1 MEKKKPTKAQMERR
15 IENAI
20 VFVPKTKDTQSI
32 FFSDKGV
39 RLTVTDDKAVIAT
52 GYHQHVFESYN
63 MSGMSRPYLY
73 TRRIVELALE
83 NDCEQR
89 DEKGNV
95 TGYSYSSLL
104 DTLNAKED
112 KAEYNIA
119 YYYNWWLMNI
129 FSSLY
134 GIGETV
140 SETFITYLDY
150 VCVIAKNAIILSEK
164 TEDMTNRAF
173 LDKFIENVKEFTKD
187 MTVGVIFPKKS
198 DEEVMQ
204 ENIEAVQNE
213 ETNGSKD

>member
-119 YYYNWWLMNI
+119 YYYNWWLTNI
-129 FSSLY
+129 FSPLY

-187 MTVGVIFPKKS
+187 MTEGVIFPKKS

-213 ETNGSKD
+213 EANGSKD

>member
-1 MEKKKPTKAQMERR
+1 MERR

-20 VFVPKTKDTQSI
+20 VFVPKTKDTLSI

-104 DTLNAKED
+104 DTLNTKED

-187 MTVGVIFPKKS
+187 MTEGVIFPKKS

-213 ETNGSKD
+213 EANGSKD

>member
-95 TGYSYSSLL
+95 IGYSYSSLL

-119 YYYNWWLMNI
+119 YYYDWWLLNI
-129 FSSLY
+129 FSPLY

-187 MTVGVIFPKKS
+187 MTEGVIFPKKS

-204 ENIEAVQNE
+204 ENIEAVQKE
-213 ETNGSKD
+213 EANGSKD

>member
-20 VFVPKTKDTQSI
+20 VFVPKTKDTLSI

-104 DTLNAKED
+104 DTLNTKED

-187 MTVGVIFPKKS
+187 MTEGVIFPKKS

-213 ETNGSKD
+213 EANGSKD

>member
-104 DTLNAKED
+104 DTLNTKED

-119 YYYNWWLMNI
+119 YYYDWWLLNI
-129 FSSLY
+129 FSPLY

-187 MTVGVIFPKKS
+187 MTEGVIFPKKS

-213 ETNGSKD
+213 EANESKD

>member
-1 MEKKKPTKAQMERR
+1 MERR

-173 LDKFIENVKEFTKD
+173 LDKFIENVKDFTKD
-187 MTVGVIFPKKS
+187 MTEGVIFPKKS
-198 DEEVMQ
+198 DEEVMK

-213 ETNGSKD
+213 EANESKD

>member
-20 VFVPKTKDTQSI
+20 VFVPKTKDTLSI

-187 MTVGVIFPKKS
+187 MTEGVIFPKKS
-198 DEEVMQ
+198 DEEVMR

-213 ETNGSKD
+213 EANGSKD

>member
-1 MEKKKPTKAQMERR
+1 MERR

-89 DEKGNV
+89 NEKGNV

-129 FSSLY
+129 FSPLY

-187 MTVGVIFPKKS
+187 MTEGVIFPKKS
-198 DEEVMQ
+198 DEEVMR

-213 ETNGSKD
+213 EANESKD

>member
-20 VFVPKTKDTQSI
+20 VFVPKTKDTLSI

-104 DTLNAKED
+104 DTLNTKED

-187 MTVGVIFPKKS
+187 MTEGVIFPKKS
-198 DEEVMQ
+198 DEEVIK

-213 ETNGSKD
+213 EANGSKD

>member
-104 DTLNAKED
+104 ETLSAKED
-112 KAEYNIA
+112 KTEYNIA
-119 YYYNWWLMNI
+119 YYFGWWLMVI
-129 FSSLY
+129 FDGLYSIAEDETSTFLVYFKYMTILAANSILLDEHKEDVTNKQFIEKFQSL
-134 GIGETV
+134 ISEFTSEI
-140 SETFITYLDY
+140 SETIVL
-150 VCVIAKNAIILSEK
+150 KAI
-164 TEDMTNRAF
+164 
-173 LDKFIENVKEFTKD
+173 
-187 MTVGVIFPKKS
+187 S
-198 DEEVMQ
+198 DEERIEQ
-204 ENIEAVQNE
+204 EINAVRE
-213 ETNGSKD
+213 SEVDPER

>member
-104 DTLNAKED
+104 DTLNTKED

-119 YYYNWWLMNI
+119 YYYDWWLLNI
-129 FSSLY
+129 FSPLY

-187 MTVGVIFPKKS
+187 MTEGVIFPKKS

-204 ENIEAVQNE
+204 ENIEALQERESDN
-213 ETNGSKD
+213 TL

>member
-1 MEKKKPTKAQMERR
+1 
-15 IENAI
+15 
-20 VFVPKTKDTQSI
+20 
-32 FFSDKGV
+32 V

-104 DTLNAKED
+104 DTLNTKED

-119 YYYNWWLMNI
+119 YYVGWWWLNI
-129 FSSLY
+129 FAPLY
-134 GIGETV
+134 NIGESEV
-140 SETFITYLDY
+140 ETFLTYFEY
-150 VCVIAKNAIILSEK
+150 ICNIAKNSILLSEK
-164 TEDMTNRAF
+164 TEDMTNKQF
-173 LDKFIENVKEFTKD
+173 VEKFIENMKEFTSD
-187 MTVGVIFPKKS
+187 MTENVIFPKKS

-204 ENIEAVQNE
+204 ENIEAIQEQELNQNE
-213 ETNGSKD
+213 ENGNQG

>member
-173 LDKFIENVKEFTKD
+173 LDKFIENVKDFTKD
-187 MTVGVIFPKKS
+187 MTEGVIFPKKS
-198 DEEVMQ
+198 DEEVMK

-213 ETNGSKD
+213 EANESKD

>member
-1 MEKKKPTKAQMERR
+1 MERR

-119 YYYNWWLMNI
+119 YYYDWWLLNI
-129 FSSLY
+129 FSPLY

-187 MTVGVIFPKKS
+187 MTEGVIFPKKS

-213 ETNGSKD
+213 EANESKD